1 LAPEESPEN
10 SEKEIK
16 IRYFREDNEI
26 KGEIQKPKGIKIV
39 NEEEF
44 IPRIPIPQKELF
56 LYYIPFYFAISSFGD
71 IFLPNSIFLNL
82 GIYNFDPKLSK
93 KPVLPLEVRWLR
105 EDGSN
110 LALVMREI
118 LRDPQERKRF
128 LRLVRYALPFI
139 EEVDVA
145 RFLDQSLVF
154 TLKENYSKE
163 SMPGFFVSDGT
174 AHILALILALYFGE
188 RNIVII
194 EEPERNIHPSLI
206 YKIVG
211 MMKDASRYKQIIATT
226 HNPEMVR
233 HAGIEPLLLFYRDK
247 NGFSKVKRPAD
258 KEDIRKFLEET
269 MGLEELYV
277 QNLLEVF

>member
-1 LAPEESPEN
+1 
-10 SEKEIK
+10 
-16 IRYFREDNEI
+16 
-26 KGEIQKPKGIKIV
+26 
-39 NEEEF
+39 
-44 IPRIPIPQKELF
+44 
-56 LYYIPFYFAISSFGD
+56 
-71 IFLPNSIFLNL
+71 
-82 GIYNFDPKLSK
+82 
-93 KPVLPLEVRWLR
+93 

-206 YKIVG
+206 YKIVE